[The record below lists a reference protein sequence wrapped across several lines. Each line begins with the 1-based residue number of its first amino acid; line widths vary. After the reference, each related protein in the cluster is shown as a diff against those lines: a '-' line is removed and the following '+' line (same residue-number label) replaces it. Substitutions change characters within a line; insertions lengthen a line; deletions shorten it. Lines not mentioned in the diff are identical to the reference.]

1 MNPKGAIM
9 APFLLWSDLFRA
21 MGQRG
26 MWLSI
31 LAVSGG
37 AVIGANLRWALGL
50 WLNTSGQAIP
60 YGTLAANLSGG
71 WLVGLLIGYFAQ
83 GASLSPEWRLFAI
96 TGLCG
101 ALTTFSTFSLEVVS
115 VMQEGKWSMAVAGI
129 LAHVIG
135 SILMTVLGIYT
146 FGVLKG

>member
-1 MNPKGAIM
+1 
-9 APFLLWSDLFRA
+9 
-21 MGQRG
+21 
-26 MWLSI
+26 MWLSV
-31 LAVSGG
+31 LAVSAG

-50 WLNTSGQAIP
+50 WLNSSYHAIP

-101 ALTTFSTFSLEVVS
+101 ALTTFSTFSLE
-115 VMQEGKWSMAVAGI
+115 MLTALHEGKWGIALAGI
-129 LAHVIG
+129 MAHVVG
-135 SILMTVLGIYT
+135 AILMTALGMYT
-146 FGVLKG
+146 FTVLKG